1 MKILVT
7 TYPFSQA
14 INDHEVIYNTKKMKY
29 SQEEIYNI
37 LKRENPDIIIAG
49 TEEYQLREL
58 NVCTNLKLISR
69 VGVGISSIDF
79 DECDKR
85 GIQIKITPSA
95 PTNAVSELTIA
106 NILLLIRKLHLQK
119 MWNKKIGKEI
129 NECTIGIIGH
139 GKIGKNVVEKIKIF
153 NPKKILINDIA
164 IKNSVNLEEIFY
176 LSDVIS
182 FHTPNLDKKITF
194 SDLEKMKKDVCIINT
209 SRGNLFNEKDLY
221 EWLKVNP
228 MASAAIDGFENEPY
242 INGDLCKLD
251 NVFLTPH
258 IGSYT
263 NAARNLMEKEAVKNV
278 LNFIKKDTK

>member
-1 MKILVT
+1 MPFHNYPSKIDRL
-7 TYPFSQA
+7 PQ
-14 INDHEVIYNTKKMKY
+14 D
-29 SQEEIYNI
+29 Q
-37 LKRENPDIIIAG
+37 
-49 TEEYQLREL
+49 
-58 NVCTNLKLISR
+58 
-69 VGVGISSIDF
+69 
-79 DECDKR
+79 
-85 GIQIKITPSA
+85 
-95 PTNAVSELTIA
+95 
-106 NILLLIRKLHLQK
+106 
-119 MWNKKIGKEI
+119 
-129 NECTIGIIGH
+129 IIGH

-228 MASAAIDGFENEPY
+228 MASAAIDVFENEPY